1 MSFLEEAKNKESPN
15 SCTVVE
21 IGLDEIPL
29 TLGFDSQ
36 MPQEEDVELPN
47 SCTVVEVNLNEI
59 PLTSSVNSP
68 MLHSSTMN
76 VCPFHVIFD
85 LNGIMITTCF
95 NKRSFTIIFHHGL
108 KQFLEKCIA
117 QFQVYIW
124 FVTQTHNI

>member
-1 MSFLEEAKNKESPN
+1 VSFPKEVENKESPN
-15 SCTVVE
+15 SCVVE

-36 MPQEEDVELPN
+36 RPQMENVELPY
-47 SCTVVEVNLNEI
+47 SCIVVKVNLDEI

-68 MLHSSTMN
+68 MLHSATRK
-76 VCPFHVIFD
+76 VCPLHVIFD

-95 NKRSFTIIFHHGL
+95 DKRSCTIIFCHGL
-108 KQFLEKCIA
+108 KEFLEKCLM

-124 FVTQTHNI
+124 FAA